1 MSFKIERLTFWVVE
15 LVELR
20 ASLPC
25 YRMHAHFKTEESVQ
39 LFVSRWIMNW
49 YSRGCMT
56 VNKEPYWFIKLSDVF
71 VSNAPIILRTRQLTD
86 NEIIRDI
93 KLLDSKTVDTD
104 LQDLYEWY
112 PEAIELFRGY
122 L

>member
-71 VSNAPIILRTRQLTD
+71 VSDAPIILRTRQLTD